1 MKRYAT
7 GIYRKGRAMN
17 WLRKHWINALLIIYL
32 AAVLVGS
39 TVIALTIAESDAAQ
53 KLVGWIQYGLT
64 HIPEPPK

>member
-1 MKRYAT
+1 
-7 GIYRKGRAMN
+7 MN